1 MSVAPQDTAAPLRGV
16 AHDSRAA
23 AVAVGAVFA
32 TNGII
37 LGGYAAVLPSLRVRL
52 GIDAGTIAVLLF
64 TVGVAAV
71 VSMQVGGRLA
81 DRRGARGIA
90 IWSLP
95 LMALGAVVIALT
107 TSFPVVLLGGVL
119 IGLGN
124 GASDVAM
131 NAVGVEVEKART
143 APVMSRFH
151 AFWSIG
157 SFIGAG
163 LVLLTARLLGDNPG
177 GVVTRAL
184 LTAAALSLVALALTA
199 RHVPTTAAVSHVV
212 DGVRTPIPPVAWLL
226 GGMAVCFGL
235 MEGTA
240 ADWSSIHVT
249 DVAHVDPGTG
259 SVGLVTVA
267 VFMVVTRLLGDSA
280 VSRFGPRAVVRSG
293 ALFAAL
299 GYAVTAFV
307 TPLPLILLGWA
318 LVGFGVAMIAP
329 QIYAAAGHLGGG
341 RMLAVVVT
349 FGYAA
354 FLSGPA
360 LLGGLVQAFGVQ
372 RAMLLPLVM
381 AFVLVVIT
389 RWMPAVGG
397 AAARAVRT

>member
-1 MSVAPQDTAAPLRGV
+1 MSAAPQDTAAPPRGV

-81 DRRGARGIA
+81 DRRGARGVA

-163 LVLLTARLLGDNPG
+163 LVLLTARLLGDDPG
-177 GVVTRAL
+177 PVVMRAL

-259 SVGLVTVA
+259 SAGLVTVA

-280 VSRFGPRAVVRSG
+280 VSRFGARAVVRGG

-299 GYAVTAFV
+299 GYTVTAFV

-397 AAARAVRT
+397 ASARTVRT